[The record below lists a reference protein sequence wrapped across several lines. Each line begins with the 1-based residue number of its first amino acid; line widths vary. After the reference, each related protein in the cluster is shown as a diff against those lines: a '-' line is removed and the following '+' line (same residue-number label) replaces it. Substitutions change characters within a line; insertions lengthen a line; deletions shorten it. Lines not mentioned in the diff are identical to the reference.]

1 MTTAAADAEADG
13 CTETAA
19 DIHPIVSPRHPPSA
33 ISSTSS
39 RYSSYLP
46 TLRALHSLG
55 SSTVAY
61 PKLERLCVDYGHR
74 LTGSDQLERVIDW
87 VLDEMKA
94 EKLERIDTQQ
104 VTVPR
109 WERRQA
115 YAYIVQPTLQ
125 PLASSSSSPSTSP
138 PHPAAQDYSPSHH
151 RPLHILTIGRS
162 VATPPEG
169 ITAPVVLL
177 HSFEHLSSLLSSS
190 PSALQGKIAFFD
202 VRFTTY
208 GDTVPYRSQ
217 SAAKCE
223 AHGALAVLVRSVC
236 PCSLSTPHTGT
247 MRDSAIPAACV
258 TLEDAEV
265 LSRLLT
271 RGVEVVV
278 HLFSSA
284 VTLPSRTSRNVI
296 AELKGREKPEEVVI
310 ISGHIDS
317 WDVGQGA
324 HDDGQGIMV
333 AWETLRLLSSS
344 PSLRPRRTVRLV
356 MFTDEETTSAGNKAY
371 LEQTLEEVQ
380 AGRVVAAIETD
391 VGCWDA
397 VGFGVTGARG
407 AKEGLAEIAAP
418 LKEWGWDCVCDD
430 GEGVDIAPLIHEGV
444 PGLLLRL
451 EESWWNSDYLS
462 ASQQP
467 YTDMLSPRVSSIPP
481 LETALGLP

>member
-1 MTTAAADAEADG
+1 MSAAAADADVNG
-13 CTETAA
+13 VPPKTSH
-19 DIHPIVSPRHPPSA
+19 IQPILSPRHPPSA

-46 TLRALHSLG
+46 TLRSLHSLA
-55 SSTVAY
+55 SSNHAY
-61 PKLERLCVDYGHR
+61 SKLERLCVDFGAR
-74 LTGSDQLERVIDW
+74 LSGSDALERSIDW
-87 VLDEMKA
+87 VLQEMAA
-94 EKLERIDTQQ
+94 EKLERIDTQH
-104 VTVPR
+104 VEVPR

-115 YAYIVQPTLQ
+115 YAYIVAPPLQ
-125 PLASSSSSPSTSP
+125 PLPSSSSSSSSSPSSPP
-138 PHPAAQDYSPSHH
+138 PHPAQQVYSPAQD

-162 VATPPEG
+162 VATPPDG

-177 HSFEHLSSLLSSS
+177 HSFDHLASLLASS
-190 PSALQGKIAFFD
+190 PTALRGKIAFFD
-202 VRFTTY
+202 VHFTTY

-223 AHGALAVLVRSVC
+223 AHGAVAVLVRSVC
-236 PCSLSTPHTGT
+236 PVSLSTPHTGT
-247 MRDSAIPAACV
+247 MRDSHIPAACV
-258 TLEDAEV
+258 TLEDAEL
-265 LSRLLT
+265 LSRLLL
-271 RGVEVVV
+271 RGVPVVV

-284 VTLPSRTSRNVI
+284 TTLPSRASRNVI
-296 AELKGREKPEEVVI
+296 AELKGREKPDEVVV

-356 MFTDEETTSAGNKAY
+356 MFTDEEVTSAGNKAY
-371 LEQTLEEVQ
+371 LAQTLEEVR
-380 AGRVVAAIETD
+380 GGKVVAAIETD

-397 VGFGVTGARG
+397 VGFGLTGAEG
-407 AKEGLAEIAAP
+407 AKEALAELAAP
-418 LKEWGWDCVCDD
+418 LKEWGWECVCDD

-451 EESWWNSDYLS
+451 EESWWNSDYL
-462 ASQQP
+462 
-467 YTDMLSPRVSSIPP
+467 
-481 LETALGLP
+481 